1 MYTCQTATAV
11 YTCTL
16 QFSMNGDGKYRL
28 VKGVAWLVGGS
39 ELMDRSLKGEVGES
53 ITTVI
58 NIIRYACRNMTY
70 VRTFQKGTLESF
82 KIF

>member
-1 MYTCQTATAV
+1 MYTCQATTAV

-16 QFSMNGDGKYRL
+16 QFSMNGDDKCRQ
-28 VKGVAWLVGGS
+28 VKGAAWMVGGS
-39 ELMDRSLKGEVGES
+39 EFMDRSLKGEVGES

-70 VRTFQKGTLESF
+70 VPF
-82 KIF
+82 KKKH